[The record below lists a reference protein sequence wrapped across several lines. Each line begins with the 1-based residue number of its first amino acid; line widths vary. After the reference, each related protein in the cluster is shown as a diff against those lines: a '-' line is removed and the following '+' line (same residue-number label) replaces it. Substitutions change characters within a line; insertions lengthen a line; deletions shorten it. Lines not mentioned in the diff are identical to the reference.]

1 MYPAD
6 GADCPRIRCD
16 VTETRTWAAP
26 SSRATRPERCNT
38 GEGPTSTAGPSPAMR
53 PYRPVPNRAIGSM
66 SSCSSS
72 AGCGT
77 SASVSRSTAERSTV
91 VAVLADDPGP
101 QRLVDPLDDAVDGVM
116 LLQPVEHRAQLRF
129 GAPQTGDGV
138 QVLPFVVRG
147 RQPAV
152 RGAAGAQAPSVAGA
166 RRSSAGADG
175 MPKTASA
182 LHPGVPM
189 PCSMTCCPMP
199 RRRRSARRGIEREV
213 RQGCRARRRTEA
225 EVRGRDRPSAGGRR
239 ASGHS
244 PTARAVIRFPAPEP
258 RAAHRVRTARR
269 PRRVPRRRRAN
280 RRTGI
285 GRTPVQGLR
294 RESAGGVR
302 HRRE

>member
-147 RQPAV
+147 RRASSTRRSRRPGPKRCRRAPKFGG
-152 RGAAGAQAPSVAGA
+152 RGRHAEDGLRSAPWGADALLDDVLSDAAPSQVGAEGHRAGG
-166 RRSSAGADG
+166 SAGV
-175 MPKTASA
+175 S
-182 LHPGVPM
+182 
-189 PCSMTCCPMP
+189 
-199 RRRRSARRGIEREV
+199 RSTPDRG
-213 RQGCRARRRTEA
+213 
-225 EVRGRDRPSAGGRR
+225 
-239 ASGHS
+239 
-244 PTARAVIRFPAPEP
+244 
-258 RAAHRVRTARR
+258 
-269 PRRVPRRRRAN
+269 
-280 RRTGI
+280 
-285 GRTPVQGLR
+285 
-294 RESAGGVR
+294 
-302 HRRE
+302 